1 MFCYF
6 TESEELRETGKGP
19 GALHKAA
26 EKNLLFAAKWL
37 INNGAN
43 LEARASGG
51 LTPLHTAVSYR
62 SMSVVRELVNRGAN
76 LTVKDNS
83 GRRPIDL
90 AKSPEMK
97 ALLGK
102 KKLNLKPP

>member
-6 TESEELRETGKGP
+6 TESEELRETGKDD

-51 LTPLHTAVSYR
+51 LTPLHVAASDS
-62 SMSVVRELVNRGAN
+62 SMLVARELVNRGAN
-76 LTVKDNS
+76 KEALDNT

-90 AKSPEMK
+90 AKSSEIK
-97 ALLGK
+97 ALLGRRK
-102 KKLNLKPP
+102 